1 MVCQVIS
8 SACVNSFL
16 KQMLADVRICYFN
29 LAVTQLGNS
38 YLRCFTKSSNLD
50 CRTKQLMLREN
61 RDIRTSAGDRLHFAI
76 STLRLFQPSVRPG
89 DVRRAADS
97 VVGPQSSD
105 DRGAKSRS
113 KDST

>member
-1 MVCQVIS
+1 
-8 SACVNSFL
+8 
-16 KQMLADVRICYFN
+16 
-29 LAVTQLGNS
+29 
-38 YLRCFTKSSNLD
+38 
-50 CRTKQLMLREN
+50 MLREN

-113 KDST
+113 KDSTWDDGSAVTAGTNHCHTDHS